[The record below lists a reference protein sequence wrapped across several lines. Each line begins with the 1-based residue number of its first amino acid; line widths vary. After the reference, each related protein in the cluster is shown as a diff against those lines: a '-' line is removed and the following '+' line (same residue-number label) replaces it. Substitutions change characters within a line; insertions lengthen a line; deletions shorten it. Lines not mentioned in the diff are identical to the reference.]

1 MDTLPVKF
9 KLSAKLA
16 STSKGI
22 TGYLMLDDEIID
34 KYTFTESGNWE
45 KEFVFEFTE
54 GQHVIGF
61 TVNNKSHIDTIVDA
75 DNHIID
81 DTLITFEHLEIDEIE
96 ITELFEREAR
106 FFDTANNPR
115 HNVMK
120 NIGFNGHYSFEF
132 ATPFY
137 EWLLTKV

>member
-34 KYTFTESGNWE
+34 KYTFTQSGEWE
-45 KEFVFEFTE
+45 KEFGFDFTE
-54 GQHVIGF
+54 GQHRIGF
-61 TVNNKSHIDTIVDA
+61 TVNNKSNFDTIVDS
-75 DNHIID
+75 NNNIID

-96 ITELFEREAR
+96 ITELFEREAK
-106 FFDTANNPR
+106 FFDTTNNLKLD
-115 HNVMK
+115 VMK

-137 EWLLTKV
+137 EWLLSKV